1 MDEQYKILVV
11 DDEQFI
17 LSALARAMRKEN
29 FTSDFISEPE
39 KALLKLREQPYDIV
53 VSDHLMPNM
62 TGLEFLKQVRKEH
75 PETLRIILTGHAD
88 MEMIIEAINEGQI
101 YRFITKP
108 WNDEELRITLRIALQ
123 HHHSMEQ
130 NRNLEGFISKQLA
143 YIEDLERKY
152 PGISVVEKDEEG
164 VIHIDMPESA

>member
-1 MDEQYKILVV
+1 MKTNRILFV

-29 FTSDFISEPE
+29 FSSDFINEPG
-39 KALLKLREQPYDIV
+39 KALLKLRERPYDIV
-53 VSDHLMPNM
+53 VSDHLMPGM
-62 TGLEFLKQVRKEH
+62 TGLEFLKQVRSEY

-130 NRNLEGFISKQLA
+130 NRALEGFINKQLA
-143 YIEDLERKY
+143 YIEELEQKY

-164 VIHIDMPESA
+164 AILIDMPECL